1 MLPQCHLLRKRTQVG
16 LWREGFLKEV
26 VLQAEE
32 DGLAK
37 GHKLFAL
44 QGHCRRNRV
53 FFDEDLFTVQK
64 TKSQEGSWDPE
75 RN

>member
-16 LWREGFLKEV
+16 LWREVFLKEV
-26 VLQAEE
+26 VLGAEE

-44 QGHCRRNRV
+44 KDIVGGT
-53 FFDEDLFTVQK
+53 ESSLMK
-64 TKSQEGSWDPE
+64 TCLPCK
-75 RN
+75 